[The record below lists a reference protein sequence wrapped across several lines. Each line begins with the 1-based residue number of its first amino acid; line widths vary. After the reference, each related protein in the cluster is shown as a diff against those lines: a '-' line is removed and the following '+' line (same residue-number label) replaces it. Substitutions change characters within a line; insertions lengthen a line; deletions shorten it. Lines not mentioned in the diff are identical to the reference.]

1 MTAPIPPDLPNALV
15 EEFQQVGR
23 DLYLLGL
30 VTSHG
35 GNLSRRAPGGFW
47 VTMTGARL
55 GALARD
61 VLSYV
66 SDAGTV
72 AGPAPSSDT
81 PIHAA
86 VYRVTDALAVAHA
99 HPACATA
106 WSLAGER
113 FLPLDHE
120 GVLILGEVPVVPQD
134 EEVADAVARA
144 LAHAPAVLV
153 RGHGVYA
160 RGATLW
166 EAAHAVMALEE
177 SARIAWYARGLGY
190 R

>member
-1 MTAPIPPDLPNALV
+1 MTPELPRTLAD
-15 EEFQQVGR
+15 EFQRVGE
-23 DLYLLGL
+23 DLYRLGL

-35 GNLSRRAPGGFW
+35 GNLSRRAAGGFW

-55 GALARD
+55 GALAPP
-61 VLSYV
+61 VLSF
-66 SDAGTV
+66 V
-72 AGPAPSSDT
+72 ADDGAVVGPAPSSDT

-86 VYRVTDALAVAHA
+86 VFRATDAAAVVHA

-106 WSLAGER
+106 WSLVVER
-113 FLPLDHE
+113 FAPLDHE
-120 GVLILGEVPVVPQD
+120 GLLILGEVPVVPQD
-134 EEVADAVARA
+134 ERVAEAVATA
-144 LAHAPAVLV
+144 LAAAPAVLV
-153 RGHGVYA
+153 RGHGAYA